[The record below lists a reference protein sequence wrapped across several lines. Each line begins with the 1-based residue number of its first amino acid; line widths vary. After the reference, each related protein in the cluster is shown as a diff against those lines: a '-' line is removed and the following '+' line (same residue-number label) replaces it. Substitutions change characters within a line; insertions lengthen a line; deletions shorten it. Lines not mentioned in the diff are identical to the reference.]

1 VAKRYVSFL
10 VLVRRVFIVDVNVL
24 RAFVVTILPD
34 HVKSRLVIRSKMERA
49 EVVTNIS
56 ELAE

>member
-1 VAKRYVSFL
+1 VFFL
-10 VLVRRVFIVDVNVL
+10 VLVRPVFIVDVNVL
-24 RAFVVTILPD
+24 CAFVVTILLD
-34 HVKSRLVIRSKMERA
+34 YVKSRLVIHLKIERA